1 MRRGTRMTESEA
13 GVENDDLE
21 GPALKEAWQ
30 KGQPVELD
38 RSGAETSS
46 SVLSVRMPRSLLK
59 ELSTAARRIGKGPAT
74 LARELIEQGLALDHP
89 ASNEVLGRVLG
100 RVIQQLPSESVH
112 LRLLPLHTGPSASFG
127 SWLSYS
133 SEMHVLT
140 GEIVSGV
147 VASWNPSKAPVITS
161 STALK
166 DKTAPVADINVADA
180 A

>member
-1 MRRGTRMTESEA
+1 MTEPEA
-13 GVENDDLE
+13 GFENDDLE

-30 KGQPVELD
+30 RGQPVELD
-38 RSGAETSS
+38 RSGPETSS

-100 RVIQQLPSESVH
+100 RVIQQIPGESVH
-112 LRLLPLHTGPSASFG
+112 LRWLPSHSGTSASSG

-140 GEIVSGV
+140 GEIISGI
-147 VASWNPSKAPVITS
+147 AAIWNPSKVSVITS
-161 STALK
+161 STASTE
-166 DKTAPVADINVADA
+166 KTAPVADINAADA

>member
-1 MRRGTRMTESEA
+1 MTEPEA

-30 KGQPVELD
+30 RGQPVELD

-59 ELSTAARRIGKGPAT
+59 ELSTAARQIGKGPAT
-74 LARELIEQGLALDHP
+74 LARELIEQGLALGHP
-89 ASNEVLGRVLG
+89 TSNEVLGRVLG

-112 LRLLPLHTGPSASFG
+112 LRLLPLHSGPSLSFG

-133 SEMHVLT
+133 SDMHVLA
-140 GEIVSGV
+140 GEIISGI
-147 VASWNPSKAPVITS
+147 AADWNPSKAFVITS
-161 STALK
+161 STASK
-166 DKTAPVADINVADA
+166 EKTAPLADITVADA

>member
-1 MRRGTRMTESEA
+1 MTESEA
-13 GVENDDLE
+13 GFENEDLE

-30 KGQPVELD
+30 RGQPVELD

-59 ELSTAARRIGKGPAT
+59 ELSAAARRIGKGPAT

-100 RVIQQLPSESVH
+100 RVIQQVPSESVH
-112 LRLLPLHTGPSASFG
+112 LRWLPSHSGPSTSFG
-127 SWLSYS
+127 SWLSYP

-140 GEIVSGV
+140 GEIISGI
-147 VASWNPSKAPVITS
+147 ASSWNMSKVSVITS

-166 DKTAPVADINVADA
+166 EKTAPVADINAADA

>member
-1 MRRGTRMTESEA
+1 MRRRTRMTEREA

-74 LARELIEQGLALDHP
+74 LARELIEQGLALEHP

-112 LRLLPLHTGPSASFG
+112 LRLLPLHTGPSVSFG

-140 GEIVSGV
+140 GEIVSGIG
-147 VASWNPSKAPVITS
+147 ASWNPSKASVITI